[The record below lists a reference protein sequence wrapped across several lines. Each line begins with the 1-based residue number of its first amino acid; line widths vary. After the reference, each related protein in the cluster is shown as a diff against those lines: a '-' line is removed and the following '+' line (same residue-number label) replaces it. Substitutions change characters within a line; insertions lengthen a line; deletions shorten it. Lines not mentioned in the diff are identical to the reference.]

1 MRRASRAA
9 AAVAVC
15 LVLSLTHARAEP
27 ATQASAEA
35 AFAQGKF
42 NDARKTYEC
51 LIKSDPQPVGPHLG
65 LIQTLLRLDR
75 WRDALREAQSTA
87 QAAPADADARGIL
100 ALAEMR
106 AGQPDAAQADSQKA
120 LALDKD
126 DYWGLVA
133 AGRVADWNGQ
143 RKESREFFTR
153 ATTLRP
159 ERPDAWLGLWDDAD
173 ENRLGEADLA
183 VARHYLALDPKGQPF
198 DGETPF
204 LRNLV
209 DKESA
214 FWRSFDTDP
223 AFHLSESDKQQESY
237 SAVFPIQRE
246 GPYVMVSVMVNG
258 QPFRLLF
265 DTGAD
270 GLLLTRK
277 AARRLALPDLAK
289 SLVSGLQGSAPAT
302 LQRAD
307 TLSLGPVTFRSVPVL
322 VADGPDNMG
331 DGLFGGTILEDYAV
345 TLDFDNGT
353 MTLARGAGA
362 AHIARPNSAASTVPL
377 HLFHGDL
384 YISAHAQDMDGHAPD
399 RPFWV
404 ILDTG
409 AETNFLSLA
418 LTHALSA
425 HSPRPGWIEG
435 TTEGRSGIGDS
446 AMRYEYCLTPARA
459 RITFDGTNHVLNQ
472 VGLNGESDLDRQLS
486 PSANFETGML
496 MGIPVLAQH
505 SRVTIDYPHRLLTFE
520 DPE

>member
-1 MRRASRAA
+1 MYRALCAA
-9 AAVAVC
+9 AAALC
-15 LVLSLTHARAEP
+15 LCLPLTPVRAEP
-27 ATQASAEA
+27 PTQASAEA

-42 NDARKTYEC
+42 DDARKSYEG
-51 LIKSDPQPVGPHLG
+51 LIKSDPRPIGPRLS

-75 WRDALREAQSTA
+75 WRDALREV
-87 QAAPADADARGIL
+87 QATTGADPADADARGLL

-106 AGQPDAAQADSQKA
+106 AGLPDAASADANQA
-120 LALDKD
+120 LARDKD
-126 DYWGLVA
+126 NYWGLVA
-133 AGRVADWNGQ
+133 AGRVADWNG
-143 RKESREFFTR
+143 RWKDSREFFTR
-153 ATTLRP
+153 ATVLHP
-159 ERPDAWLGLWDDAD
+159 ERPDAWLGLWDDVD
-173 ENRLGEADLA
+173 EKRIGEADLA
-183 VARHYLALDPKGQPF
+183 VARRYLALDPKGQPF
-198 DGETPF
+198 DGETSF

-214 FWRSFDTDP
+214 FWRSFDADP
-223 AFHLSESDKQQESY
+223 AFHLSEADQKQESY

-246 GPYVMVSVMVNG
+246 GDYVMVSVKVNG

-307 TLSLGPVTFRSVPVL
+307 TLSLGPVTFHSVPVL

-353 MTLARGAGA
+353 MTLARGPGA
-362 AHIARPNSAASTVPL
+362 AYSAHPNVTTATVSL

-384 YISAHAQDMDGHAPD
+384 YVSAHAQDMEGHAPD
-399 RPFWV
+399 RPFWAL
-404 ILDTG
+404 LDTG
-409 AETNFLSLA
+409 AETDFLSLA
-418 LTHALSA
+418 LTHDLSA
-425 HSPRPGWIEG
+425 HTPRAGWIEG

-459 RITFDGTNHVLNQ
+459 RITFDGTDHVLNQ

-486 PSANFETGML
+486 PAANFETGML
-496 MGIPVLAQH
+496 MGIPVLNQH
-505 SRVTIDYPHRLLTFE
+505 SRVTIDYPHRLLTLE
-520 DPE
+520 DPK